1 MSSRRTITQRA
12 LRLVAAGA
20 VVAGVMLPAAAV
32 AQQDPVY
39 PTPSST
45 PEVTNPPRGSS
56 GSSTSIDVSSS
67 QETLP
72 FTGGEI
78 AGLTMIGLGV
88 TGAGVAMVR
97 IGRRRATT

>member
-1 MSSRRTITQRA
+1 MSRRTITQRA
-12 LRLVAAGA
+12 LRLIAAGA
-20 VVAGVMLPAAAV
+20 VVTGVMLPAAAL

-45 PEVTNPPRGSS
+45 PEVTNPPAVAG
-56 GSSTSIDVSSS
+56 GGASTSVEPVGAR
-67 QETLP
+67 ETLP

-78 AGLTMIGLGV
+78 AGLTLIGLGV